1 LCRRRRK
8 QHWGCEGS
16 FALPGG
22 LEAAGP
28 LWPLGPGTC
37 AKGSFG
43 GGGPPWQKPRF
54 PPSLNLWGNTVW
66 ACRGI
71 PTSQGLGA
79 RQPNPP
85 QNARGSLGENS
96 QGIRGPLR
104 PGFAS
109 EQASARSAFG
119 GARRSTSRGHR
130 YRGSLLPPLRLVYR
144 IHLMRSDHRVERG
157 AFHRFSAG
165 SMRVPRPPSLGLP
178 CGFLTDGAAAIEHRT
193 ARPFVKVCAYFPA
206 VRWVSPLLSNA
217 PKRVGCRRPQT
228 IFRGGSQTNV
238 AVLPVQRSGFSSTS
252 TSSRGTSPRSHHA
265 HHVGDDGLGV
275 AGVTAVDP
283 RDARCAHAPTKAR

>member
-1 LCRRRRK
+1 MCRRRRK
-8 QHWGCEGS
+8 QHWGCGGS

-43 GGGPPWQKPRF
+43 GGAPHGRSPDFPQVSIFGETPFGLAGESQHPRA
-54 PPSLNLWGNTVW
+54 S
-66 ACRGI
+66 AHD
-71 PTSQGLGA
+71 SQTRHKTLGA
-79 RQPNPP
+79 LWER
-85 QNARGSLGENS
+85 
-96 QGIRGPLR
+96 IRKESGAPR
-104 PGFAS
+104 AGVAS